1 MRTIRLGAMASAAAL
16 VAMLASGP
24 IAAKS
29 FTWAFSS
36 DVMTLDPHA
45 SNNTFTNAFVN
56 NIYEGLTRHNA
67 KIEIEPALA
76 ERWEIVSPTV
86 WRFYLRR
93 GVTFHDGSPFTA
105 DDVVFTWARMNTPGA
120 LVRRTIGPVTEVR
133 KVDDHTVEFVTSQPY
148 PVLLSSLTHFFVM
161 SKAWSE
167 RNNATTS
174 SNLSDRQE
182 SPASRMANGT
192 GPFRLRLREADSRTV
207 LEANPSWWDRP
218 VHNLT
223 EVTYQPIRSAATRT
237 AALLSGAID
246 ATVELPLQDIPR
258 VEADPRLQVIQGPEL
273 RTIYFGFD
281 QFRDE
286 LLYSDVK
293 GRNPFKD
300 IRVRQAIYQA
310 IDVETIRRQIM
321 RGQSWPAGMM
331 ASPFLTRAPQD
342 LNQRL
347 FPFDPEASR
356 RLLAEAGYPEGFA
369 VGLSCPNDRYVYDER
384 ICLAVIAMLGRV
396 GIRVQPQIEP
406 LNVWSRRVNQ
416 HDVSMFMLG
425 HAGLPLADAWYVLS
439 EVIQTKTDRTGG
451 LNAGRYSNP
460 RIDALT
466 QEASRETDEAKRRAL
481 MREAF
486 DLERRDIAHVPL
498 HQQPIVWAARRGIEL
513 AQAPYNRL
521 RLWLVRMP

>member
-1 MRTIRLGAMASAAAL
+1 MRAIGIGAVAL
-16 VAMLASGP
+16 AAMLAAEPVS
-24 IAAKS
+24 ARS

-36 DVMTLDPHA
+36 DVLTLDPHA

-67 KIEIEPALA
+67 RIEIEPALA

-86 WRFYLRR
+86 WRFHLRR

-133 KVDDHTVEFVTSQPY
+133 KLDDHTVEFVTAQPF

-161 SKAWSE
+161 SRAWAE
-167 RNNATTS
+167 RNNATSS
-174 SNLSDRQE
+174 SNLTERQE
-182 SPASRMANGT
+182 SPASRAANGT
-192 GPFRLRLREADSRTV
+192 GPFRLHLREADSRTV
-207 LEANPSWWDRP
+207 LHANPAWWDRP

-258 VEADPRLQVIQGPEL
+258 VEADQRLQVIQGPEL

-300 IRVRQAIYQA
+300 IRVRQAVYQA
-310 IDVETIRRQIM
+310 IDVEAIRRQVM
-321 RGQSWPAGMM
+321 RGNAWPAGMM
-331 ASPFLTRAPQD
+331 ASPFLTGAPQD

-356 RLLAEAGYPEGFA
+356 RLLAEAGYPEGFS

-439 EVIQTKTDRTGG
+439 EVIQTRSDTAGG

-466 QEASRETDEAKRRAL
+466 QAASRETDEAKRRAL

-486 DLERRDIAHVPL
+486 ALERQDIAHVPL
-498 HQQPIVWAARRGIEL
+498 HQQPIVWASKRGIEL
-513 AQAPYNRL
+513 AQGPDNRL

>member
-1 MRTIRLGAMASAAAL
+1 MRAIGIGAVAL
-16 VAMLASGP
+16 AAMLAAGP
-24 IAAKS
+24 VSARS

-36 DVMTLDPHA
+36 DVLTLDPHA

-67 KIEIEPALA
+67 RIEIEPALA

-86 WRFYLRR
+86 WRFHLRR

-105 DDVVFTWARMNTPGA
+105 DDVVFTWARMNTPDA

-133 KVDDHTVEFVTSQPY
+133 KLDDHTVEFVTAQPF

-161 SKAWSE
+161 SRSWAE

-182 SPASRMANGT
+182 SPASRAANGT

-207 LEANPSWWDRP
+207 LDANPAWWDRP

-258 VEADPRLQVIQGPEL
+258 VEADQRLQVIQGPEL

-281 QFRDE
+281 QHRDE

-293 GRNPFKD
+293 GKNPFKD
-300 IRVRQAIYQA
+300 IRVRQAVYQA
-310 IDVETIRRQIM
+310 IDIEAIRRQVM
-321 RGQSWPAGMM
+321 RGNAWPAGMM
-331 ASPFLTRAPQD
+331 ASPYLTGAPQD

-347 FPFDPEASR
+347 FPFDPEASK
-356 RLLAEAGYPEGFA
+356 RLLAEAGYPEGFS

-439 EVIQTKTDRTGG
+439 EVIQTRSDIAGG

-466 QEASRETDEAKRRAL
+466 QAASRETDEAKRRAL

-486 DLERRDIAHVPL
+486 ALERQDIAHVPL
-498 HQQPIVWAARRGIEL
+498 HQQPIVWASKRGIEL
-513 AQAPYNRL
+513 AQGPDNRL